1 MSLEKLPTEILC
13 AIFHDVAASG
23 VSELVGVTRASRGL
37 FAISN
42 FILYSTDA
50 LSSGGSRSMRYGLE
64 TGLNNVVKMCL
75 SAGVDPNLRIESRK
89 DLDSSLSLAS
99 KAPSH
104 LENGR
109 NARSPGITERPGN
122 VRVNDDWTPMQVGD
136 KLFLSE
142 RAFYWTPLHVAA
154 TREDAQLL
162 SLLLDH
168 GANPK
173 SAGRGVCPC
182 YYLPVRRTF
191 GRNTLP
197 AEQSNRDLLERRL
210 VTRWTAIHV
219 AICKGNLD
227 SAEQLISHIGLAHVP
242 ESDDSVLAEAQQFFS
257 EEPILA
263 GRGNWAGDPDIIST
277 LTPRLDPL
285 SPLHIAAER
294 YTSAEDLGRIY
305 AMLNRT
311 GFLGGPCSGV
321 DILDAFGDTPF
332 AVAAF
337 SSQTRI
343 LSPWFRDHGA
353 DINFALRDSDGQR
366 RSVFNAL
373 CKSCL
378 YNEALSLMDLGVDI
392 NKDTEIH
399 SGNRHSSALHICC
412 GYGLHR
418 TDEPRRERLLQQR
431 EATVLIKRLIQSGA
445 DINARAEDGRT
456 ALMTAAY
463 FDFPAAV
470 RELLKANADVRL
482 SDDFGDPALVHAV
495 GRGLWLG
502 PGPGLSAALLTMQL
516 LLDNGADPNQRSER
530 SGPPLFSGNY
540 GLGGTV
546 SVPRERYSSFVLD
559 NPRPSMV
566 YIAPLLITGGAD
578 PNIYLEDL
586 GDVGGGN
593 LEQQLYSVA
602 GRSLAITAFFM
613 AEFESLDSLVAS
625 GTVVTRQHYLI
636 MMRALID
643 RDVRSRGR
651 KSEAVE
657 ALFRLLNCPYLR
669 LERPGDRKDIVDAW
683 TEILYHAV
691 GSRPKLVRLLA
702 PHIYLTDWCGPG
714 GKNVLHLLAQ
724 WERKKYETSAQFDN
738 RIAEMII
745 DLFHC
750 GAGRQINQLDNSSRS
765 PLNIAVD
772 RGNIHV
778 ATALVEYGASF
789 HIDHTK
795 PDGSKTISPLRSAI
809 RSYSRASQFKIAIEM
824 LEASPFFDGLA
835 YHLCGNTG
843 LLIDLI
849 LHFGNNCFDIPA
861 QTEER
866 TTELIRKLL
875 HLGVDV
881 NECDEQ
887 GNTALH
893 HLLQLLLP
901 SNKAPGNPENSQDVK
916 PSQLPSCPLSSS
928 TSAGYPAETNHES
941 FFELSEERDMG
952 MNGHNVTY
960 DSDSDYEDPSEDA
973 PSEDD
978 LPEDEQLIPND
989 DGNDSSDNSDSE
1001 DTPSRTELS
1010 ELPSNEPPTSPFRC
1024 EAWIPTFFSLLA
1036 KDTKLTIRNNHGK
1049 TALDYIDEIR
1059 DCKPQF
1065 APKMYSRLVRAL
1077 RESFQRPPF
1086 DPDLLAQLD
1095 ESDVLAKGTPVLI
1108 VHIHVY
1114 LGVDEDP
1121 RPTEKVR
1128 KPQRRQCEE
1137 YDTCWFPIW

>member
-1 MSLEKLPTEILC
+1 
-13 AIFHDVAASG
+13 
-23 VSELVGVTRASRGL
+23 
-37 FAISN
+37 
-42 FILYSTDA
+42 
-50 LSSGGSRSMRYGLE
+50 MRYGLE

-122 VRVNDDWTPMQVGD
+122 VRVNDNWTPMQVGD

-162 SLLLDH
+162 SLLLDR

-227 SAEQLISHIGLAHVP
+227 SAEQLISHTGLAHVP

-311 GFLGGPCSGV
+311 GFLGGPYSGV

-337 SSQTRI
+337 SSQTGI

-482 SDDFGDPALVHAV
+482 EDDFGDPALVHAV
-495 GRGLWLG
+495 GRGLRLG

-546 SVPRERYSSFVLD
+546 SVPRERYSSFILD
-559 NPRPSMV
+559 TPRPSMV

-593 LEQQLYSVA
+593 LEQQLYNVA
-602 GRSLAITAFFM
+602 GRSLAISAFYM
-613 AEFESLDSLVAS
+613 GEFESLDSLVAS
-625 GTVVTRQHYLI
+625 GTVVTRQDYLI

-643 RDVRSRGR
+643 RDVRSRRG
-651 KSEAVE
+651 KSEAVC
-657 ALFRLLNCPYLR
+657 ALFRLLHCPSLR
-669 LERPGDRKDIVDAW
+669 LERPEDRKDIMDAW

-702 PHIYLTDWCGPG
+702 PHIYLTNWCGPG
-714 GKNVLHLLAQ
+714 GKTVLHLLAQ
-724 WERKKYETSAQFDN
+724 WQQKKNESPDEFSERITDVMTN
-738 RIAEMII
+738 
-745 DLFHC
+745 LFRC
-750 GAGRQINQLDNSSRS
+750 GVGRQINQPDNSGRS

-772 RGNIHV
+772 RGNVLV
-778 ATALVEYGASF
+778 AMALVQHGASF
-789 HIDHTK
+789 HIDHSM
-795 PDGSKTISPLRSAI
+795 PDGSKTMSPLRSAI
-809 RSYSRASQFKIAIEM
+809 RSYSRGSQFKVAIAM
-824 LEASPFFDGLA
+824 LHASSFVHGSA
-835 YHLCGNTG
+835 YHLCWNAG
-843 LLIDLI
+843 LLTDLI
-849 LHFGNNCFDIPA
+849 LHFGEDSFDIPA
-861 QTEER
+861 QRGER
-866 TTELIRKLL
+866 TIELIQELL
-875 HLGVDV
+875 HSGVDV
-881 NECDEQ
+881 NECDEH

-893 HLLQLLLP
+893 YLLRLLLP
-901 SNKAPGNPENSQDVK
+901 SNKASGDPEVSQDVNL
-916 PSQLPSCPLSSS
+916 SQLPTCPLSSF
-928 TSAGYPAETNHES
+928 TSVGYPAETAHES
-941 FFELSEERDMG
+941 FFELSEEQDVG
-952 MNGHNVTY
+952 MHGHNVTY
-960 DSDSDYEDPSEDA
+960 DSDSDYEDP
-973 PSEDD
+973 PEDD
-978 LPEDEQLIPND
+978 PPEDDPSEDEQLIPYD

-1001 DTPSRTELS
+1001 DAPSRTESS
-1010 ELPSNEPPTSPFRC
+1010 ELPNNEPPTSPFRC
-1024 EAWIPTFFSLLA
+1024 EVWIPTFFSLLGE
-1036 KDTKLTIRNNHGK
+1036 DTKFTIRNNDGK
-1049 TALDYIDEIR
+1049 TALDYIDEIMA
-1059 DCKPQF
+1059 CELQF
-1065 APKMYSRLVRAL
+1065 VPKRYRRLVRAL
-1077 RESFQRPPF
+1077 RPSLKRPPF

-1095 ESDVLAKGTPVLI
+1095 ESEVMAKGRPVLI
-1108 VHIHVY
+1108 VPLHDFPWHGQRGFRKGPGSRTSMLQEVRHL
-1114 LGVDEDP
+1114 LGSTLVIVLE
-1121 RPTEKVR
+1121 
-1128 KPQRRQCEE
+1128 
-1137 YDTCWFPIW
+1137 

>member
-1 MSLEKLPTEILC
+1 
-13 AIFHDVAASG
+13 
-23 VSELVGVTRASRGL
+23 
-37 FAISN
+37 
-42 FILYSTDA
+42 
-50 LSSGGSRSMRYGLE
+50 MRYGLE

-89 DLDSSLSLAS
+89 DLDSSLSLTS
-99 KAPSH
+99 KAPPH
-104 LENGR
+104 LENVI

-122 VRVNDDWTPMQVGD
+122 VRVNDNWTRMQVGD
-136 KLFLSE
+136 ELSQSQ
-142 RAFYWTPLHVAA
+142 RAFFWAPLHVAA
-154 TREDAQLL
+154 NRDDAQLL

-182 YYLPVRRTF
+182 YYLPLRRTF

-210 VTRWTAIHV
+210 VTRWSAIHV
-219 AICKGNLD
+219 AICNGNLD
-227 SAEQLISHIGLAHVP
+227 SAEQLISHISLAHAT
-242 ESDDSVLAEAQQFFS
+242 ESDDSVLAEAQKFLR
-257 EEPILA
+257 EGLRLA
-263 GRGNWAGDPDIIST
+263 GRNWAGLPNIVSA
-277 LTPRLDPL
+277 LTPSLDPL
-285 SPLHIAAER
+285 PPLHIAAER

-311 GFLGGPCSGV
+311 GFLGGQRSGV

-337 SSQTRI
+337 SSQTRV
-343 LSPWFRDHGA
+343 LGPWFRDHGA
-353 DINFALRDSDGQR
+353 DINFALRGSDGQR
-366 RSVFNAL
+366 RSVLNAL
-373 CKSCL
+373 CKSRL

-392 NKDTEIH
+392 NRDNEIH
-399 SGNRHSSALHICC
+399 SGNRHGSTLHICC
-412 GYGLHR
+412 GYGQYR
-418 TDEPRRERLLQQR
+418 AARPRRELLLKQR
-431 EATVLIKRLIQSGA
+431 QATVLIKRLIQSGA
-445 DINARAEDGRT
+445 DINARAEDGST

-482 SDDFGDPALVHAV
+482 EDDHGDSALCHAV
-495 GRGLWLG
+495 DRGLYLE
-502 PGPGLSAALLTMQL
+502 PGPGLSVALLTMQL

-530 SGPPLFSGNY
+530 RGPPLFTRQYS
-540 GLGGTV
+540 LGGTV
-546 SVPRERYSSFVLD
+546 SVMRGDTDPSFILDSPRHSTG
-559 NPRPSMV
+559 MV
-566 YIAPLLITGGAD
+566 YIAPLLISGGAD
-578 PNIYLEDL
+578 PNIYLEDPR
-586 GDVGGGN
+586 DVRGGN
-593 LEQQLYSVA
+593 LEQQLYNIE
-602 GRSLAITAFFM
+602 GRSLAISAFYM
-613 AEFESLDSLVAS
+613 ADFESLDSLVAS
-625 GTVVTRQHYLI
+625 GTVVTRQDYLL

-669 LERPGDRKDIVDAW
+669 LDRPGDRKDILDAW

-714 GKNVLHLLAQ
+714 CKNVLHLLAQ
-724 WERKKYETSAQFDN
+724 WQEKNSETPDEFLD
-738 RIAEMII
+738 RIREVVAN
-745 DLFHC
+745 LFRC
-750 GAGRQINQLDNSSRS
+750 GAGRQINQLDNSGRS
-765 PLNIAVD
+765 PLHIAVD
-772 RGNIHV
+772 RGNVPV
-778 ATALVEYGASF
+778 ARALVEYGASF

-809 RSYSRASQFKIAIEM
+809 RSYSRASQFKVALEM
-824 LEASPFFDGLA
+824 FEASSVSVGLE
-835 YHLCGNTG
+835 YHPCGNTG
-843 LLIDLI
+843 LLTDLM

-861 QTEER
+861 QMEER

-901 SNKAPGNPENSQDVK
+901 SNKASGDPENSQDVK
-916 PSQLPSCPLSSS
+916 PSQLPSCPLSSF
-928 TSAGYPAETNHES
+928 TSAGNPAKTVES
-941 FFELSEERDMG
+941 FFELSDERDTG

-960 DSDSDYEDPSEDA
+960 DSDSDYGYPSEDEQDITNDDGSDSSDSADNEDSEDPSRAE
-973 PSEDD
+973 SSS
-978 LPEDEQLIPND
+978 LPN
-989 DGNDSSDNSDSE
+989 
-1001 DTPSRTELS
+1001 
-1010 ELPSNEPPTSPFRC
+1010 NEPPTSPYRC
-1024 EAWIPTFFSLLA
+1024 EAWIPAFFSLLGE
-1036 KDTKLTIRNNHGK
+1036 DTKLTIRNNDGK
-1049 TALDYIDEIR
+1049 TALDHIDEIR
-1059 DCKPQF
+1059 DCEPQF
-1065 APKMYSRLVRAL
+1065 VPKGYSRLVRAL
-1077 RESFQRPPF
+1077 RESLKRPPF

-1108 VHIHVY
+1108 AHLHVY
-1114 LGVDEDP
+1114 LGMDEDS

-1128 KPQRRQCEE
+1128 EAQRRQCEE
-1137 YDTCWFPIW
+1137 YDTCWVPIW